1 MAQQYHL
8 PLPQR
13 EALSLEDFL
22 PAPANEDAIGWL
34 IGRTPDAWP
43 AHALVLWGPEGT
55 GKTHLLHIWCERM
68 GAAKVEIGDT
78 ALLSQIVEGAAPVPA
93 FAVDDADRVA
103 ACFGGDAAT
112 NAAQQE
118 WLQHF
123 YNATKAA
130 STPVLLTS
138 RTPPAQWGLVLRDIE
153 TRLKSCP
160 AVALHEPDDDLMRGL
175 LLKLFRDRQLMVEA
189 GVVEY
194 LAQRTDRTGA
204 AIRKLVALLDEAALE
219 AGRKISI
226 PFAQKLLMQDQPKA
240 EDDQN
245 KNA

>member
-8 PLPQR
+8 PLPQS
-13 EALSLEDFL
+13 EAMSLEDFL
-22 PAPANEDAIGWL
+22 PAPTNEEAVGW
-34 IGRTPDAWP
+34 IVSRAPSSWP
-43 AHALVLWGPEGT
+43 AHAFVLWGPEGT
-55 GKTHLLHIWCERM
+55 GKTHLLHIWSERT
-68 GAAKVEIGDT
+68 GAAKVPLGDQT
-78 ALLSQIVEGAAPVPA
+78 LLAAIVDGKAPAPA
-93 FAVDDADRVA
+93 FALDDADQCANRS
-103 ACFGGDAAT
+103 GLDAAQK
-112 NAAQQE
+112 AATQE

-130 STPVLLTS
+130 QIPLLLTA
-138 RTPPAQWGLVLRDIE
+138 RTPPAQWGLSLRDIE

-160 AVALHEPDDDLMRGL
+160 AVQLHEPDDDLLRGL

-204 AIRKLVALLDEAALE
+204 AIRALVARLDEASLE

-226 PFAQKLLMQDQPKA
+226 PFVQKLLMHEPP
-240 EDDQN
+240 
-245 KNA
+245 